1 MKRRDLIRHLEQQGC
16 VLLREGAN
24 HTIYV
29 NPAVKKTSSVPR
41 HTEIN
46 NDLARKIC
54 KDLQVLQPD
63 A

>member
-1 MKRRDLIRHLEQQGC
+1 MKRRDLVRHLEQHGC
-16 VLLREGAN
+16 VMLREGAN

-29 NPAVKKTSSVPR
+29 NAAVKKTSSVPR
-41 HTEIN
+41 HNEIN

-54 KDLQVLQPD
+54 KDLQVPQQD